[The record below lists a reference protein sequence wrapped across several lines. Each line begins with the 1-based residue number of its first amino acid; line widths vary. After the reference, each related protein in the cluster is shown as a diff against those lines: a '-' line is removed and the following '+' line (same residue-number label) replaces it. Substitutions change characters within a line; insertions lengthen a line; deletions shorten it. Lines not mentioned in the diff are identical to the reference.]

1 MSNTYT
7 SKPYLMI
14 AQGVLNQIDTISSSD
29 DYPLHFY
36 GLTLNNDLIDLGV
49 LTNRKLKVNS
59 KEPIG
64 IIYYTLPEPLNKD
77 IQIHI
82 STSYELRI

>member
-49 LTNRKLKVNS
+49 LTNRKLKVKRS
-59 KEPIG
+59 LK
-64 IIYYTLPEPLNKD
+64 
-77 IQIHI
+77 I
-82 STSYELRI
+82 SADECKVQNENIAKIDAMRK